1 MPLGGA
7 QTGAEPSATLPS
19 LSRSRARPEPE
30 RRRGQTTA
38 RGPEP
43 SGRGK
48 PIARVWCGDSS
59 ARGGERDGAA
69 DGDALSSPSRSSS
82 GRTIRPSRSTID
94 PPERR
99 NSEDPHDGR
108 ARTESRKAIRVPQP
122 TGASWRWHTQ
132 IMPNSGTASPAFPAA
147 PRAAFRT
154 ASPLIS
160 PTHFHEEP
168 EL

>member
-7 QTGAEPSATLPS
+7 QTGAAPSATLPS

-69 DGDALSSPSRSSS
+69 DGDALSSPSRSSKTRRRS
-82 GRTIRPSRSTID
+82 PPVCTPTIRRQ
-94 PPERR
+94 PPQEV
-99 NSEDPHDGR
+99 PP
-108 ARTESRKAIRVPQP
+108 RKTVWLRV
-122 TGASWRWHTQ
+122 
-132 IMPNSGTASPAFPAA
+132 TA
-147 PRAAFRT
+147 
-154 ASPLIS
+154 
-160 PTHFHEEP
+160 
-168 EL
+168 

>member
-19 LSRSRARPEPE
+19 WRRSRARPEPE

-48 PIARVWCGDSS
+48 PSARVWCGYSS

-69 DGDALSSPSRSSS
+69 DGDALSSPSRSSKTRRLS
-82 GRTIRPSRSTID
+82 PPVCTPTIRRR
-94 PPERR
+94 PPQRG
-99 NSEDPHDGR
+99 H
-108 ARTESRKAIRVPQP
+108 
-122 TGASWRWHTQ
+122 
-132 IMPNSGTASPAFPAA
+132 
-147 PRAAFRT
+147 
-154 ASPLIS
+154 
-160 PTHFHEEP
+160 
-168 EL
+168 